1 MSFSNIL
8 HKLALSKIPL
18 TFIFQ
23 VFCENYLLIRIA
35 KLNMGNLII
44 MKKGEKIVKSQE
56 VISGKCMKVLRTY
69 AVEPIEPTLAK
80 PLYYAMLKFGIH
92 TEN

>member
-44 MKKGEKIVKSQE
+44 MKKRGKNRQITGGNIGKMYESSPDLCRGTHRTHASQTP
-56 VISGKCMKVLRTY
+56 VLCD
-69 AVEPIEPTLAK
+69 VEIWHP
-80 PLYYAMLKFGIH
+80 Y
-92 TEN
+92 